1 MLANLGRRHVVRDTR
16 SSPELRR
23 IFERQKNQ
31 QRKTSV
37 PRSIEQKKTVAHI
50 PPKYYWILTKRLLG
64 KREASICEA
73 MNTFDVN
80 ADCNIIGM
88 FKV

>member
-16 SSPELRR
+16 TSPELRR
-23 IFERQKNQ
+23 IFERQK
-31 QRKTSV
+31 KSV